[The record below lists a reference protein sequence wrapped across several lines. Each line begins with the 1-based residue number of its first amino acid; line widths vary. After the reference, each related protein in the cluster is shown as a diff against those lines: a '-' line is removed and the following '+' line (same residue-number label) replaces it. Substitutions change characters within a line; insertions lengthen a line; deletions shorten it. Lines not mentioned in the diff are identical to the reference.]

1 MFGDDLIGETSI
13 DLDDRFFS
21 PDWQSMKEKPVEYR
35 ELYHPSTSVNQGQI
49 KCWVEITETVSSSK
63 MEEPWDITPP
73 PIKDME
79 IRVVVWDTKDVVM
92 MDAEGTSDVF
102 IKVWV
107 ENDKKKETDCHY
119 RCTNG
124 KASFNYRLIYDTKV
138 PRTENDLT
146 VQIWDRDLF
155 KSNDFIG
162 SAQLSLKH
170 LFNDAYVTGKGIEL
184 NKKYWTSYLQ
194 KQLGMK
200 LEWED
205 EDSFWLPCIGVND
218 KGLE

>member
-1 MFGDDLIGETSI
+1 
-13 DLDDRFFS
+13 
-21 PDWQSMKEKPVEYR
+21 MKEKPVEYR